1 MIAPDGS
8 APASINQDAWF
19 SMGTLDAGLVKEY
32 KLHSKKNGVY
42 LFVIEGEVE
51 VANTVLSK
59 RDGAGFWDTDSIA
72 IEVLKHATVLLMEVP
87 ME

>member
-1 MIAPDGS
+1 MS
-8 APASINQDAWF
+8 SPAS
-19 SMGTLDAGLVKEY
+19 S
-32 KLHSKKNGVY
+32 

-51 VANTVLSK
+51 VADTVLSK

>member
-1 MIAPDGS
+1 MRRT
-8 APASINQDAWF
+8 APARLPSTWSLVLD
-19 SMGTLDAGLVKEY
+19 GYVDAGLVKEY
-32 KLHSKKNGVY
+32 KLHGKKNGVY